1 MLKKKIRKIDQYS
14 LELLRSGFRHSYIN
28 LHNEHL
34 NLIKRLYSTK
44 RDKFAIQLEFLQ
56 LLSLSSIFATLDQFF
71 LKVFI
76 TVSNY

>member
-14 LELLRSGFRHSYIN
+14 LELLCSGFRHSYIN

-71 LKVFI
+71 LNVFI